1 MRFTLPV
8 FAFLSLVTLV
18 CGCAG
23 RIHVV
28 EDARTG
34 GTVALHGPEE
44 KAREKAD
51 AHMKARCPAG
61 YEIVEQGEAATED
74 GSREW
79 RITYAC
85 KGQNQ
90 IGAQLGRIAF

>member
-1 MRFTLPV
+1 MRFAVPL
-8 FAFLSLVTLV
+8 FALLSFVT
-18 CGCAG
+18 GCAG
-23 RIHVV
+23 SIHVV

-44 KAREKAD
+44 KARAKAEE
-51 AHMKARCPAG
+51 HMKTRCPG
-61 YEIVEQGEAATED
+61 GFEIVEQGEAIED

-85 KGQNQ
+85 KGT
-90 IGAQLGRIAF
+90 GTTGKVARIAF

>member
-1 MRFTLPV
+1 MRFT
-8 FAFLSLVTLV
+8 AFVLVVSSLVT
-18 CGCAG
+18 GCAG
-23 RIHVV
+23 SIRVV
-28 EDARTG
+28 DAAKTG

-44 KAREKAD
+44 KAREKAEE
-51 AHMKARCPAG
+51 HMKAQCPGG

-85 KGQNQ
+85 KGT
-90 IGAQLGRIAF
+90 GHVGGKVARIAF

>member
-8 FAFLSLVTLV
+8 VALLAFVT
-18 CGCAG
+18 GCAG
-23 RIHVV
+23 SIRVV
-28 EDARTG
+28 EDARSG

-51 AHMKARCPAG
+51 EHMKTRCPSG
-61 YEIVEQGEAATED
+61 YEVVEQGEATSED

-79 RITYAC
+79 RLTYAC
-85 KGQNQ
+85 KGANNVS
-90 IGAQLGRIAF
+90 GKTARLAF